1 MDLTFKYL
9 RSWTMAIMTL
19 IPSAPVNLRLDRLL
33 WLWATNN
40 HSTASD
46 QVPDMLGYHVVVNHA
61 SLAQTIS

>member
-1 MDLTFKYL
+1 
-9 RSWTMAIMTL
+9 MTL

-33 WLWATNN
+33 WLWATN

-61 SLAQTIS
+61 SLAQTVS